1 MFDSGKLVRNLIE
14 KWIPGL
20 GELIK
25 KAAFL
30 AIFLGFLGYFINSLR
45 EDGVPAFTISPIP
58 KKAIEKI
65 APTPQNP

>member
-1 MFDSGKLVRNLIE
+1 MLDSSKFVRNMIE

-20 GELIK
+20 GHLLQ

-45 EDGVPAFTISPIP
+45 EEGIPEFTISPIP

-65 APTPQNP
+65 APTPQTP